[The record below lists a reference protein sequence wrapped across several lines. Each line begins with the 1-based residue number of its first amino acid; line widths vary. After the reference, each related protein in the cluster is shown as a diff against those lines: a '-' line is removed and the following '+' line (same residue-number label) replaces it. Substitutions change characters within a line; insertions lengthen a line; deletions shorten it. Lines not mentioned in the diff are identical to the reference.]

1 MPYRTMGWIHA
12 NVARMWQEQ
21 TVDRTAR
28 LRSQSGQG
36 TVEYVG
42 LMLLL
47 AGLLTGVV
55 IAARGM
61 KDGGGLAK
69 DIAAKLKET
78 IDGIGIKKP

>member
-12 NVARMWQEQ
+12 NL
-21 TVDRTAR
+21 AR
-28 LRSQSGQG
+28 LWREQSGQG

-55 IAARGM
+55 IASRRL
-61 KDGGGLAK
+61 DGGGLAR

-78 IDGIGIKKP
+78 IESVGERGR

>member
-12 NVARMWQEQ
+12 NL
-21 TVDRTAR
+21 AR
-28 LRSQSGQG
+28 LWREQSGQG

-47 AGLLTGVV
+47 AALLSGVV

-69 DIAAKLKET
+69 EIADKLKDT
-78 IDGIGIKKP
+78 IESVGKSKP

>member
-1 MPYRTMGWIHA
+1 MPYRTLGWIHA
-12 NVARMWQEQ
+12 RLARIGREQ
-21 TVDRTAR
+21 A
-28 LRSQSGQG
+28 GQG

-55 IAARGM
+55 IAAKGM
-61 KDGGGLAK
+61 TDGGGLAK

-78 IDGIGIKKP
+78 IDSVGKK

>member
-12 NVARMWQEQ
+12 
-21 TVDRTAR
+21 R
-28 LRSQSGQG
+28 LVRIKDAQAGQG

-55 IAARGM
+55 IAAKGM
-61 KDGGGLAK
+61 KDGGGLAAEISK
-69 DIAAKLKET
+69 KLKET
-78 IDGIGIKKP
+78 IDGIGKK